1 MTDADLMQI
10 DCEIRAPVPW
20 SRVKRVLQP
29 MAEISLQIRCR
40 CSDEPSFTQS
50 LIVVCSNGHAPAS
63 RVPA

>member
-1 MTDADLMQI
+1 MTDADLMLI
-10 DCEIRAPVPW
+10 ECEIRAPVPW
-20 SRVKRVLQP
+20 FRVKRVLQP

-40 CSDEPSFTQS
+40 CSNKPLFTQS